1 MSYHTIHNNGQV
13 TEAGIHMVNQCLW
26 ISIRDYLKYCKNEE
40 RSIIAIKEMAGLGA
54 ESDYEMADW
63 EKRVFRQAI
72 ENIATV
78 LDIRLEFYPVYLAKH
93 YSSRALRDARH
104 IVNET
109 SPNVVPIAFYGAH
122 FEFIVEGPGIHR
134 CEFINARQQPNVGV
148 FKPDI
153 TVVKPELAG
162 KQSDEFKQSFDMIVA
177 NKNRIARNEE
187 SIKLLLE
194 ECKKIIQET
203 DKYEKANAANSH
215 TPAYKIK
222 LAEFRENFDALNGR
236 RKELVNENKKL
247 KEENESF
254 NYIINMLLGKEY
266 ESKKDRS

>member
-13 TEAGIHMVNQCLW
+13 TEDGIDMVNQCLW
-26 ISIRDYLKYCKNEE
+26 ISIRDYLIYCRNEE
-40 RSIIAIKEMAGLGA
+40 HSIIAIKEMAGLGA

-63 EKRVFRQAI
+63 DNPVFRQAI
-72 ENIATV
+72 ETIAMV
-78 LDIRLEFYPVYLAKH
+78 LNIRLEFYPVYLAEH
-93 YSSRALRDARH
+93 YASRALINARH
-104 IVNET
+104 IVNEI

-134 CEFINARQQPNVGV
+134 CKFINAGQQPNIGV

-162 KQSDEFKQSFDMIVA
+162 EQSDEFKQTFDMIVA

-187 SIKLLLE
+187 SIKLLHE

-203 DKYEKANAANSH
+203 NRYEKANAANSH

-222 LAEFRENFDALNGR
+222 LDEFRENFDALNGR
-236 RKELVNENKKL
+236 RKELINENKKL
-247 KEENESF
+247 KDDNDSF
-254 NYIINMLLGKEY
+254 DYIINMLLGKEY
-266 ESKKDRS
+266 ESQKDRS